1 MISPKFTSAFNT
13 EGPRGMNSERS
24 NLCATIFLILNVVN
38 VHVLNFTVFVVKDA
52 STKCQLNHLST
63 EIRLMFGVFN
73 YLYFVQRCELR
84 SYQSAMT
91 QEHSQKNKKR
101 HEICFAIKK
110 NVYIMFVKREREM
123 YFYVMEFLRGYIY
136 MILCYF
142 IQKMRSLSNK

>member
-24 NLCATIFLILNVVN
+24 SLSETIFLIPNVVN

-63 EIRLMFGVFN
+63 EMRLMFGVFN

-84 SYQSAMT
+84 SYQSVYHDSRT
-91 QEHSQKNKKR
+91 FTKEQKTP
-101 HEICFAIKK
+101 
-110 NVYIMFVKREREM
+110 
-123 YFYVMEFLRGYIY
+123 
-136 MILCYF
+136 
-142 IQKMRSLSNK
+142 